1 MDTTNF
7 IKSLNAL
14 STQELYRVK
23 DNLVDQLNIVEAL
36 LMSRWN
42 PEEHSAIANDLSHN
56 GKFEVV
62 YPEIDFEVPASSTSS
77 NEASST
83 YDREQ
88 IDELL
93 RSSDKAVER
102 AIIRLFEL
110 QTADEQRCAQA
121 NHNNGVGFNKADSPA
136 GTAFA
141 RYLLGFNWRN
151 QRAYEPKSL
160 NHPHALQIAQ
170 RGGRKGWDR
179 YCHGERPIDR
189 ARRIAL
195 KHSAQLVGLANR

>member
-1 MDTTNF
+1 MDTTQF
-7 IKSLNAL
+7 IQSLQSL
-14 STQELYRVK
+14 SNEELFLVK
-23 DNLVDQLNIVEAL
+23 DNIIQQLHIVESLVLARL
-36 LMSRWN
+36 
-42 PEEHSAIANDLSHN
+42 NDNS
-56 GKFEVV
+56 ET
-62 YPEIDFEVPASSTSS
+62 PASSTSR

-83 YDREQ
+83 YGREQ

-93 RSSDKAVER
+93 RTSDKAVER

-110 QTADEQRCAQA
+110 QTADEQRSSQA
-121 NHNNGVGFNKADSPA
+121 NHHNGVGFNKADSPA

-195 KHSAQLVGLANR
+195 KHSAQLVDLANR

>member
-1 MDTTNF
+1 MDTTQF
-7 IKSLNAL
+7 IQSLQSL
-14 STQELYRVK
+14 SNEELYRVK
-23 DNLVDQLNIVEAL
+23 DRIVDQLNAVESL
-36 LMSRWN
+36 LMSRWKA
-42 PEEHSAIANDLSHN
+42 EEHSAIANDLSHN

-77 NEASST
+77 NGASST

-93 RSSDKAVER
+93 RTSDKAVER

-121 NHNNGVGFNKADSPA
+121 NHNNGVGFSKADSPA

>member
-1 MDTTNF
+1 MDTTQF
-7 IKSLNAL
+7 IQSLQSL
-14 STQELYRVK
+14 SNEELFLVK
-23 DNLVDQLNIVEAL
+23 DNIIQQLNIVESLVLARL
-36 LMSRWN
+36 
-42 PEEHSAIANDLSHN
+42 NDNS
-56 GKFEVV
+56 VA
-62 YPEIDFEVPASSTSS
+62 PASSTSS

-93 RSSDKAVER
+93 RTSDKAVER

>member
-1 MDTTNF
+1 MDTTQF
-7 IKSLNAL
+7 IQSLQSL
-14 STQELYRVK
+14 SNEELYRVK
-23 DNLVDQLNIVEAL
+23 DRIVEQLNIVESL
-36 LMSRWN
+36 LQSRWKA
-42 PEEHSAIANDLSHN
+42 EEHSPVINDLSHN

-62 YPEIDFEVPASSTSS
+62 TPVIDFEVPASSTSS

>member
-1 MDTTNF
+1 MDTTQF
-7 IKSLNAL
+7 IQSLQSL
-14 STQELYRVK
+14 SNEELYRVK
-23 DNLVDQLNIVEAL
+23 DRIVDQLNAVESL
-36 LMSRWN
+36 LMSRWKA
-42 PEEHSAIANDLSHN
+42 EEHSAIANDLSHN

-62 YPEIDFEVPASSTSS
+62 YPEIDFEVPASSTSR
-77 NEASST
+77 NGASST

>member
-1 MDTTNF
+1 MDTTQF
-7 IKSLNAL
+7 IQSLQSL
-14 STQELYRVK
+14 SNEELYRVK
-23 DNLVDQLNIVEAL
+23 DRIVDQLNAVESL
-36 LMSRWN
+36 LMSRWKA
-42 PEEHSAIANDLSHN
+42 EEHSAIANDLSHN

-62 YPEIDFEVPASSTSS
+62 YPEIDFEVPASSTSR

-141 RYLLGFNWRN
+141 RYLLGFNYRN

>member
-1 MDTTNF
+1 MDTTQF
-7 IKSLNAL
+7 IQSLQSL
-14 STQELYRVK
+14 SNEELYRVK
-23 DNLVDQLNIVEAL
+23 DRIVDQLNAVESL
-36 LMSRWN
+36 LMSRWKA
-42 PEEHSAIANDLSHN
+42 EEHSAIANDLSHN

>member
-1 MDTTNF
+1 MDTTQF
-7 IKSLNAL
+7 IQSLQSL
-14 STQELYRVK
+14 SNEELYRVK
-23 DNLVDQLNIVEAL
+23 DRIVEQLNIVESL
-36 LMSRWN
+36 LQSRWKA
-42 PEEHSAIANDLSHN
+42 EEHSPVINDLSHN

-62 YPEIDFEVPASSTSS
+62 TPVIDFEVPASSTSR

-83 YDREQ
+83 YGREQ

-93 RSSDKAVER
+93 RTSDKAVER

-110 QTADEQRCAQA
+110 QTADEQRSSQA
-121 NHNNGVGFNKADSPA
+121 NHHNGVGFNKADSPA

-151 QRAYEPKSL
+151 QRVYDPKSL